1 MVESYKHTELGHEE
15 VGELLSRSPSWIIRW
30 GSLCLLGTVVAFF
43 LISAF
48 LKYPTVI
55 RGRVTVTTN
64 DQPIKVVSKVSGKID
79 LSVPDNSEVERG
91 QNLALV
97 ENTLSPESVTFLRE
111 FLSKTSADFS
121 KASPLFEI
129 SETDH
134 SFGHLQDEYNDLVR
148 KLGNY
153 NYFTTHE
160 NHSERINELQKQIR
174 HYKALRNITQSQ
186 LALNTKA
193 LKNNAEKFNIDKG
206 LYDSGVIARLDYLK
220 TENEFIK
227 QNEENEDL
235 RKQIAELNILESQ
248 TEVQLRELVFQFS
261 KSQFEHREDIKRSL
275 TLIESSLIDWQMNFV
290 LEAPISGKVYF
301 TRQISDNQFVNAN
314 EDIFLIVPS
323 DQRFVCIVDIPSVG
337 FGKVKEG
344 QRVRIKLDNYPFHE
358 FGQLNGKVIGIPE
371 IPFATRTTA
380 SNSESIH
387 YRVLVDID
395 ADKRTTYNKML
406 TFKPEM
412 RGTAEILTD
421 ELSLLGR
428 FLNLVHGTFDN

>member
-1 MVESYKHTELGHEE
+1 MEKRYSETELCPHD
-15 VGELLSRSPSWIIRW
+15 VSELLSRSPAWIIRW
-30 GSLCLLGTVVAFF
+30 GSLCLLGTVIAFF

-55 RGRVTVTTN
+55 RGTVTVTTN
-64 DQPIKVVSKVSGKID
+64 DQPVKVVSKVAGKID
-79 LSVPDNSEVERG
+79 LSVPDKTEVSRG
-91 QNLALV
+91 QKLAVV
-97 ENTLSPESVTFLRE
+97 ESTLSPESVSFLQE
-111 FLSKTSADFS
+111 FLSRTSADFS
-121 KASPLFEI
+121 KALPSFEV
-129 SETDH
+129 SETNL
-134 SFGHLQDEYNDLVR
+134 SFGYLQEEYNDLVR
-148 KLGNY
+148 KLSDY
-153 NYFTTHE
+153 NYFITHE
-160 NHSERINELQKQIR
+160 NYSARINELQKQIR
-174 HYKALRNITQSQ
+174 HYKALRKITQSQ

-227 QNEENEDL
+227 HNEGYEDL

-248 TEVQLRELVFQFS
+248 TEVQLRELVFQFP
-261 KSQFEHREDIKRSL
+261 KSQFEYREDIKRSL
-275 TLIESSLIDWQMNFV
+275 TLIESSLIDWQRNFF
-290 LEAPISGKVYF
+290 LEAPISGKLYF

-323 DQRFVCIVDIPSVG
+323 NQRFVCIVDIPPVG

-344 QRVRIKLDNYPFHE
+344 QRVRIKLDNYPFYE

-371 IPFATRTTA
+371 IPFVTRTDA
-380 SNSESIH
+380 SSESIH
-387 YRVLVDID
+387 YRVLVDLNTD
-395 ADKRTTYNKML
+395 NRTTYNKIL

-421 ELSLLGR
+421 EHSILGR
-428 FLNLVHGTFDN
+428 LLNHVRGAIDN

>member
-1 MVESYKHTELGHEE
+1 MVECYKDTEFGSED
-15 VGELLSRSPSWIIRW
+15 VAELLSRSPSWIIRW
-30 GSLCLLGTVVAFF
+30 GSLCLLATVVAFF

-55 RGRVTVTTN
+55 RGKATVTTS
-64 DQPIKVVSKVSGKID
+64 DQPVKIVSKVSGKID
-79 LSVPDNSEVERG
+79 LLVAENSEVEAG

-97 ENTLSPESVTFLRE
+97 ENTLSPESASFLRE
-111 FLSKTSADFS
+111 FLSRTSDEFS
-121 KASPLFEI
+121 KASPIFEI

-134 SFGHLQDEYNDLVR
+134 SFGYLQKEYNDLVT

-153 NYFTTHE
+153 NYFTAHE
-160 NHSERINELQKQIR
+160 NHSARINELQKQIR
-174 HYKALRNITQSQ
+174 QYRALRDITQSQ

-193 LKNNAEKFNIDKG
+193 LKNNTEKFNIDKG
-206 LYDSGVIARLDYLK
+206 LYDSGVISRLDYLK

-227 QNEENEDL
+227 QNEENEQL

-261 KSQFEHREDIKRSL
+261 KSQYEHREDIKRSL

-290 LEAPISGKVYF
+290 LEAPISGKVHF
-301 TRQISDNQFVNAN
+301 TRQISDNQFVSAN

-323 DQRFVCIVDIPSVG
+323 EQSFVCIVDIPPVG
-337 FGKVKEG
+337 FGRVKEG

-358 FGQLNGKVIGIPE
+358 FGQLSGKVIGIPE
-371 IPFATRTTA
+371 IPLVTRTTLA
-380 SNSESIH
+380 NSESIH
-387 YRVLVDID
+387 YRVLVDLD
-395 ADKRTTYNKML
+395 ADSRTTYNKIL

-428 FLNLVHGTFDN
+428 FLNHVHGAFDN